1 MSTTAPQRAPSWIGK
16 HRRSLLIVTLGGLLV
31 TGWVVLRPKPA
42 PKPQA
47 PLRQDVTALGRLT
60 PDGGLVNL
68 SIPAGSVGGSEVV
81 GRWFVGEGDPIR
93 KGQVLARLSSWDQLE
108 ASVREAR
115 ANLRATQ
122 VLLPSLEFS
131 QARARELFRDGG
143 ISEQELGEVQSNVI
157 SKRAD
162 IESSRAALERAQTQ
176 LAAAEVL
183 SPLDG
188 NLIRIYSWPGMK
200 ETDEGLALI
209 GRADRMQVWA
219 QVFQTDVNRL
229 RIGQPAVVTA
239 ESGGFK
245 GSINASLASIISQ
258 VSERDLFAITGN
270 NDVNARVVL
279 VKLNLDPADRRRVER
294 LSGLNV
300 IVRFPRS

>member
-1 MSTTAPQRAPSWIGK
+1 L
-16 HRRSLLIVTLGGLLV
+16 LLIVTLGGLLV
-31 TGWVVLRPKPA
+31 AGWVVLRPKPA

-115 ANLRATQ
+115 ADLRATQ

-131 QARARELFRDGG
+131 QKRARELFRDGG

-162 IESSRAALERAQTQ
+162 IDSSRAALDRAQTQ

-279 VKLNLDPADRRRVER
+279 VKLDLDPADRRRVER

-300 IVRFPRS
+300 IVRFTRS

>member
-16 HRRSLLIVTLGGLLV
+16 RRRLLLIVTLGGLLV
-31 TGWVVLRPKPA
+31 AGWVVLRPKPA

-115 ANLRATQ
+115 ADLRATQ

-131 QARARELFRDGG
+131 QKRARELFRDGG

-162 IESSRAALERAQTQ
+162 IDSSQAALERAQTQ

-245 GSINASLASIISQ
+245 GSINARLASIISQ

-279 VKLNLDPADRRRVER
+279 VKLDLDPADRRRVER

>member
-1 MSTTAPQRAPSWIGK
+1 M
-16 HRRSLLIVTLGGLLV
+16 IVTLGGLLV
-31 TGWVVLRPKPA
+31 AGWVVLRPKPA

-115 ANLRATQ
+115 ADLRATQ

-131 QARARELFRDGG
+131 QKRARELFRDGG

-162 IESSRAALERAQTQ
+162 IDSSRAALDRAQTQ

-279 VKLNLDPADRRRVER
+279 VKLDLDPADRRRVER

-300 IVRFPRS
+300 IVRFTRS

>member
-1 MSTTAPQRAPSWIGK
+1 MSPSAPQRALSWIGK
-16 HRRSLLIVTLGGLLV
+16 RRQPLLIVVLGGLLV
-31 TGWVVLRPKPA
+31 TGWVVWRPRPA
-42 PKPQA
+42 AKPQA
-47 PLRQDVTALGRLT
+47 PLRQEVTALGRLT
-60 PDGGLVNL
+60 PEGGLVNI

-81 GRWFVGEGDPIR
+81 DRWFVGEGDPVR
-93 KGQVLARLSSWDQLE
+93 KGQVLARLSSWQQLE
-108 ASVREAR
+108 AALREAR
-115 ANLRATQ
+115 ADLRATQ

-131 QARARELFRDGG
+131 QARARQLFREGG

-162 IESSRAALERAQTQ
+162 IESGRAAVERAETQ
-176 LAAAEVL
+176 LAAAEVR

-188 NLIRIYSWPGMK
+188 NLIQIYSWPGMK
-200 ETDEGLALI
+200 ETDQGLALL

-229 RIGQPAVVTA
+229 RLGQPALVTA

-245 GSINASLASIISQ
+245 GTLNASLNAIISQ

-279 VKLNLDPADRRRVER
+279 VKLDLAPEDRRRVER

-300 IVRFPRS
+300 LVRFPRS